1 MAESLGCT
9 NQQARQKQNRKVT
22 KNVLHSAVSF
32 TTIRVHVHG
41 HPNFQ
46 RRPRPPPLTTSYAVF
61 LEKKKRQE
69 CDTGVFSIP
78 VRAVCYPTHSLHIHT
93 RDEGGAPNG
102 KRRSHRSSGGKV
114 GFLFVASSS
123 LHSCTPHPLKTQR
136 SPHGPSTQCVDTF
149 STVNQP
155 DSMLSRANGI
165 GVDWFTLLSSLAT
178 PSVHQR
184 RKQLTQLRR

>member
-1 MAESLGCT
+1 MPGKGLAESLGCT

-93 RDEGGAPNG
+93 RDDGGEPNG
-102 KRRSHRSSGGKV
+102 KTRSHRSSVGKV
-114 GFLFVASSS
+114 VFLCSLLPLHSTAS
-123 LHSCTPHPLKTQR
+123 LHTLLKHNAVTTVLARNASTP
-136 SPHGPSTQCVDTF
+136 SAPSTNQ
-149 STVNQP
+149 TVC
-155 DSMLSRANGI
+155 
-165 GVDWFTLLSSLAT
+165 SLART
-178 PSVHQR
+178 ALV
-184 RKQLTQLRR
+184 